1 MRPVLSPS
9 EDVFVY
15 NAKSIPFLQIAYIVS
30 WLLIARPRRAVS
42 SAQTLGSQG
51 WSLKT
56 EGCDL
61 VYTHGSGFPTR
72 RPREAYKP
80 YHVDAAHVLQ
90 LFSDRAVNLAMERTE
105 IQYQLCST

>member
-30 WLLIARPRRAVS
+30 WLLIARPRRSVS
-42 SAQTLGSQG
+42 SAQTLGIQG
-51 WSLKT
+51 WSVKT
-56 EGCDL
+56 DSYDL
-61 VYTHGSGFPTR
+61 VDTNGSGYPTR

-90 LFSDRAVNLAMERTE
+90 QFSDRAVNLAMERME
-105 IQYQLCST
+105 SQHQLCLT